1 MGGVIIS
8 RSRKDFFQTWNE
20 NSEVENMEYRTLI
33 INPGSTSTKVAVYAD
48 KEKVFA
54 DNLKHTQK
62 ELAPFAKIYNQKKYR
77 IKLIYNALIQ
87 RSIEL
92 SDIDVVIGRGGLGKP
107 IEGGIYAINDA
118 MLNDVKNGIFGDHA
132 ANLGPIIT
140 KEIADSIKVPA
151 LVMDPVS
158 VDEMEPEARISGL
171 KELARV
177 SMMHTLNSRAVAK
190 SVANEKCKR
199 YEDLRLI
206 VAHLGAGISITPHVG
221 GRIIDCNNTNE
232 GGPMCPDR
240 SGSLPARSLVKL
252 CYSGKYEDD
261 EALIKKMNRE
271 GGLYDHLGTKDLS
284 EAEKMA
290 KDGNEYADLILNAMI
305 YQIAKEIGAMA
316 TVLKGEVDYIIMTGG
331 MSYSERLTEK
341 VSERVRFI
349 APIIIKPGENEL
361 EALANGALS
370 AMKGE
375 ETIKIY

>member
-1 MGGVIIS
+1 M
-8 RSRKDFFQTWNE
+8 K
-20 NSEVENMEYRTLI
+20 NSEVVIMSWRILV
-33 INPGSTSTKVAVYAD
+33 INPGSTSTKIAVYND
-48 KEKVFA
+48 SEMIFNV
-54 DNLKHTQK
+54 NLKHAQE
-62 ELAPFAKIYNQKKYR
+62 ELAQFAKNYDQKDYR
-77 IKLIYNALIQ
+77 IKLIYNTLSQ
-87 RSIEL
+87 HGIEI

-107 IEGGIYAINDA
+107 IKGGIYAINDA
-118 MLNDVKNGIFGDHA
+118 MLCDVKNAIYGDHA

-140 KEIADSIKVPA
+140 KEIADSINVPA

-171 KELARV
+171 RELPRV

-190 SVANEKCKR
+190 KVAYEKGKR

-221 GRIIDCNNTNE
+221 GRIIDCNNPNE

-240 SGSLPARSLVKL
+240 SGSLPVRSLVNL
-252 CYSGKYEDD
+252 CFSGKYENA
-261 EALIKKMNRE
+261 EALINKINRE

-290 KDGNEYADLILNAMI
+290 KEGNEYADLVIRAMI

-316 TVLKGEVDYIIMTGG
+316 TVLKGNVDYIILTGG
-331 MSYSERLTEK
+331 MSYSEYLTK
-341 VSERVRFI
+341 KISERVSFI

-370 AMKGE
+370 AMNGVAV
-375 ETIKIY
+375 IKIY